1 MAEFWTYTSEVTVL
15 NERYGHMTGVSIQ
28 DKKPIFPSCLRLGVE
43 VKVL

>member
-1 MAEFWTYTSEVTVL
+1 MLLFTVL

-43 VKVL
+43 VKVLQPL